1 MVVLTLTNPRSPSG
15 TLTPGWIPF
24 YYQVLNQDSI
34 CDLLMA
40 RDAAVRITRYPG

>member
-15 TLTPGWIPF
+15 TLTLGWISF
-24 YYQVLNQDSI
+24 YNRVLNQDSI

-40 RDAAVRITRYPG
+40 CDAVVRVTRYPG